1 MEIQMAINIRCMF
14 SNKGNK
20 RNCVHVAANDNKH
33 EMDQ

>member
-1 MEIQMAINIRCMF
+1 MEIQMTINIRWF

-20 RNCVHVAANDNKH
+20 RNCNVAANDNKH

>member
-1 MEIQMAINIRCMF
+1 MEIQMAINIRWF